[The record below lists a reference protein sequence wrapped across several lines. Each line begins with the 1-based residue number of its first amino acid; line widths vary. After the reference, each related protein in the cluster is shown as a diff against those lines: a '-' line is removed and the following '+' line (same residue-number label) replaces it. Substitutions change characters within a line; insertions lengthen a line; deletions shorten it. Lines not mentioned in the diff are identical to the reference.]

1 MLMNLE
7 SSSNLGII
15 FYVIYFVVYI
25 MKPGSLYWCHTA
37 LMGETNMNIELWWMV
52 YNVSRFLHCVLETE
66 YNKRSYL
73 TLLLYWIMSSD
84 VS

>member
-1 MLMNLE
+1 MNLE

-15 FYVIYFVVYI
+15 FYVIFCGLYI
-25 MKPGSLYWCHTA
+25 GAGEFILVCHTA
-37 LMGETNMNIELWWMV
+37 LMGETNVYIEFWWVV
-52 YNVSRFLHCVLETE
+52 YNVLRFLQCVLETE

-73 TLLLYWIMSSD
+73 TLLVYWIMSSD

>member
-1 MLMNLE
+1 MNLE

-15 FYVIYFVVYI
+15 FYVIYNEIGEFI
-25 MKPGSLYWCHTA
+25 LECHTA
-37 LMGETNMNIELWWMV
+37 VMGETNMNIEFWWVV
-52 YNVSRFLHCVLETE
+52 YNVLRFLQCVLETE

-84 VS
+84 VSRMI